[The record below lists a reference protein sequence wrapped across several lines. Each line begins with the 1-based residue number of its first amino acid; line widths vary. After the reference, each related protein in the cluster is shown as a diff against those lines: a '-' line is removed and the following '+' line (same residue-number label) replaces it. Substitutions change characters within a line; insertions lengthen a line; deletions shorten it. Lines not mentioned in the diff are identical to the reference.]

1 MIRKIAGDFNTKAKF
16 STNWQNLV
24 YKKFYVKNILNVTKA
39 VMDGVQWE
47 NWGKAHKLQF
57 EKNICE
63 KVKSCYST
71 RTFSYCTKV
80 MRHKY

>member
-1 MIRKIAGDFNTKAKF
+1 MIRKIEWSAKF

-24 YKKFYVKNILNVTKA
+24 YKKFYVKNIILNVTKA

-57 EKNICE
+57 EK
-63 KVKSCYST
+63 KTFVKKLKAAIVPEPSVT
-71 RTFSYCTKV
+71 VLK
-80 MRHKY
+80 